1 MGQDGFAQTK
11 DDLSVIK
18 QSISSQ
24 LFFYLLQD
32 HRLWKVRT
40 ISFSF
45 FAFYSTLQE
54 PGASGSYHKMVMIN
68 TCLDTKKH
76 DSSKHIFKCF
86 ALQLE

>member
-32 HRLWKVRT
+32 HRL
-40 ISFSF
+40 
-45 FAFYSTLQE
+45 
-54 PGASGSYHKMVMIN
+54 
-68 TCLDTKKH
+68 
-76 DSSKHIFKCF
+76 
-86 ALQLE
+86 